1 MNSYMVFSLSY
12 LILTVILLMTWF
24 EAFLPARSNKL
35 REGLLV
41 STVIL
46 QAFSMIL
53 RWREAGHAPFANM
66 YESLVAFSFV
76 ILLEY
81 LLVVTLAKNTAPGRW
96 VLPISW
102 LMLGFALY
110 LPPISHLAQAGNTI
124 LNPILHAP
132 LFPAPDRH
140 PEPLSPALQ
149 SIWFQIHVPV
159 FFMSYGAFT
168 LAFGVGCMR
177 LLQSRQKKDATA
189 DTLNSLDQQ
198 IYLFIS
204 LGFVFLT
211 AGIITGAIWA
221 KEAWSRY
228 WSWDPKE
235 VWSLIVWL
243 TYAAYF
249 HLRLKAGWKGE
260 RTAWFAIIGF
270 IAVLICYYG
279 VNVAIPAIMKHSQG
293 LHSYGAPPPPP

>member
-1 MNSYMVFSLSY
+1 MLFSLSY
-12 LILTVILLMTWF
+12 IFLAIVLLATWF
-24 EAFLPARSNKL
+24 EKSLPAKL
-35 REGLLV
+35 SKLGYGILSL
-41 STVIL
+41 TVIL
-46 QAFSMIL
+46 QAFALIL
-53 RWREAGHAPFANM
+53 RWQEATHAPFANM
-66 YESLVAFSFV
+66 YESMVTFSFV

-81 LLVVTLAKNTAPGRW
+81 FLAVTVVKNSSLGKW

-110 LPPISHLAQAGNTI
+110 LPPISYLAQAGNTI

-149 SIWFQIHVPV
+149 SFWFQIHVPV

-177 LLQSRQKKDATA
+177 LFQSRQTNQGNPEIINGIDR
-189 DTLNSLDQQ
+189 Q

-211 AGIITGAIWA
+211 LGIITGAIWA
-221 KEAWSRY
+221 REAWSQY

-279 VNVAIPAIMKHSQG
+279 VNVAIPTILKHSQG
-293 LHSYGAPPPPP
+293 LHSYGAPPQLP